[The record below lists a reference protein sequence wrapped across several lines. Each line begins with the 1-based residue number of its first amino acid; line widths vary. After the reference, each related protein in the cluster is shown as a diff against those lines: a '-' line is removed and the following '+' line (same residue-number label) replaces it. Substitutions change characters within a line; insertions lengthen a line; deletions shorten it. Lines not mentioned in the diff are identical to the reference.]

1 MEQAAPFVV
10 RISPRAQTLTF
21 KHPLVSRVIR
31 RPTDSNDPTK
41 GWVGVT
47 SEEAAILRP
56 IRVGGASDRHA
67 PPLFD
72 VMTQE
77 DAIAFQQAEM
87 ERLGLGTPENPV
99 GGSPIQAAKIA
110 RLEAEMASMRAES
123 STQNAR
129 ILQLLTVIAAKNDP
143 ALAEALKSASP
154 DSLNLELAPGTAM
167 PDSAIDPPPP
177 DEARP
182 AATRPPQG
190 GGAQGGPARA
200 AAPAAPQ
207 GAAAGQGAPKQRPGA
222 APPAAA
228 AGQGAPKGA
237 AAKKAAGEGGGPP
250 ESLTAKMRAEGTI
263 SGKAPEGGDLPEDK
277 PGTAGA
283 DSA

>member
-21 KHPLVSRVIR
+21 KHPLISRVIR
-31 RPTDSNDPTK
+31 RPTDTNDPTK

-47 SEEAAILRP
+47 AEEAAILRP

-77 DAIAFQQAEM
+77 DAIAFQQQEM

-110 RLEAEMASMRAES
+110 RLEGDMASLK
-123 STQNAR
+123 STNAQ
-129 ILQLLTVIAAKNDP
+129 ILALLQQMAAQSNP
-143 ALAEALKSASP
+143 QLAEALKGATP
-154 DSLNLELAPGTAM
+154 ESLHLDLAPGTKM
-167 PDSAIDPPPP
+167 PDSAIDPPPQ
-177 DEARP
+177 DETRP
-182 AATRPPQG
+182 AAARPPQG
-190 GGAQGGPARA
+190 GAAQGGQVRA
-200 AAPAAPQ
+200 AAPAAAPQ
-207 GAAAGQGAPKQRPGA
+207 GAGAQGAAKQRPGA

-228 AGQGAPKGA
+228 AQGGPKGA
-237 AAKKAAGEGGGPP
+237 AAAKKAGAGEGGGPP
-250 ESLTAKMRAEGTI
+250 ESLTARMRAEGTI
-263 SGKAPEGGDLPEDK
+263 SGKAPEGGEIADDK